1 MGALV
6 GDCLG
11 SYWEIGTWVG
21 THPIEKV
28 KERIEEQ
35 VQQTQSGKAP
45 VISYT
50 DDTAMTLAMAKS
62 IVSCNGFDSA
72 DMARK

>member
-1 MGALV
+1 MG
-6 GDCLG
+6 GHTSD
-11 SYWEIGTWVG
+11 
-21 THPIEKV
+21 PIEKV

-50 DDTAMTLAMAKS
+50 DDTAMTEAKS

>member
-11 SYWEIGTWVG
+11 SYWEMQSWRG
-21 THPIEKV
+21 THPLQKV
-28 KERIEEQ
+28 KEKIAEQ

-50 DDTAMTLAMAKS
+50 DDTAMTLAMARS
-62 IVSCNGFDSA
+62 FVDCNGFESTDLA
-72 DMARK
+72 KK